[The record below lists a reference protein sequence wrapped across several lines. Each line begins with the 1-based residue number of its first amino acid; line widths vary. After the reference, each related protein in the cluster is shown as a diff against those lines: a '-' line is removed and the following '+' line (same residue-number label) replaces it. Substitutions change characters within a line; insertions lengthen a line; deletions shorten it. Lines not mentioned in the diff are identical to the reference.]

1 MICFIQESLT
11 DYLLYY
17 PIIKSIEKKQEYV
30 VYDVNG
36 KSSVDIIHY
45 LSQSSPKCIV
55 SYGGSH
61 QKALISMLCREYEL
75 PFINLH
81 GDERYVT
88 RDTNPIKSAYMDT
101 ICSLAYQN
109 FVSKQG
115 AIRFLREEGIQT
127 PIGLFECPITHLARR
142 KTSSDKRDVILIFED
157 QNKMRLIENELLM
170 NKYSFYA
177 YDLSQGI
184 PTNIDNL
191 YGELN
196 GSKNIVSDSFLFD
209 VVGHFMGKHFFYVG
223 EDVLM
228 IDNLGISTH
237 IVDKKLELHDYLKQS
252 WRTLP
257 EVNPQYGIQSLLKLL
272 V

>member
-1 MICFIQESLT
+1 MICFIQESST

-17 PIIKSIEKKQEYV
+17 PIIKSVEKKQECV

-45 LSQSSPKCIV
+45 LSQTAPKYII
-55 SYGGSH
+55 SYGASH
-61 QKALISMLCREYEL
+61 HKALISMLCKEYEL

-81 GDERYVT
+81 GDERYT
-88 RDTNPIKSAYMDT
+88 SRDTNPIKSAFMDT
-101 ICSLAYQN
+101 ISSLAYQN

-127 PIGLFECPITHLARR
+127 SIGLFECPITHLARR
-142 KTSSDKRDVILIFED
+142 KTSSDKRDVILVLQD
-157 QNKMRLIENELLM
+157 QTKMGMIENELLM
-170 NKYSFYA
+170 NKYSFYS

-184 PTNIDNL
+184 PTNIDRM
-191 YGELN
+191 YSDLN
-196 GSKNIVSDSFLFD
+196 SSKNIVSDSFLFD
-209 VVGHFMGKHFFYVG
+209 TVGHFMGKHFFYIG
-223 EDVLM
+223 TDVLGM
-228 IDNLGISTH
+228 DNLGISTH

-257 EVNPQYGIQSLLKLL
+257 EVNPQHGIQSLLKLL